1 MQVKSFLVDV
11 GPKQFPMS
19 SSKSPSTIRDIISF
33 DKGDLP
39 NVRIVFSR
47 HVRRRNFDPVQ
58 FCDLLLEK

>member
-1 MQVKSFLVDV
+1 
-11 GPKQFPMS
+11 MS

-39 NVRIVFSR
+39 NVGIVFSR